1 VFEPDKTS
9 SLTTAAAS
17 PAEEL
22 RLLRAA
28 LDGTTDSVFVKD
40 TQGRYLV
47 INAAGAGYIGRRT
60 AEILGQDDRA
70 LFPAETAGSIMAHDR
85 EVLRSGQP
93 HAFEVVL
100 PVRGEPRVF
109 LSTKTPYRDAAGQVV
124 GLIGISRDITV
135 RKRAEEALRESE
147 ERLARVFESAM
158 DAILTLDEQRTVRLF
173 NAAAEEVFRCP
184 AAQALGQ
191 PLSRFATPALQAAV
205 EQCAAALAEQRVQ
218 KRYLWVPEGLSA
230 RRADGQEF
238 PIEATIS
245 QLHQADHRWLTIFL
259 HDVNERQRAQE
270 ELRRLQLANLYLHEE
285 SAAQRGGDEMVG
297 ESAGMAKVRQLVEQ
311 VAPTDSTVLI
321 VGETGTGKELVARA
335 IHSRSARRGAVLIN
349 VNCAALPAGLIES
362 ELFGHE
368 KGAFTGALARK
379 IGRFQMAHGGTIFLD
394 EIGDLPLELQA
405 KLLRVLQEGEFE
417 RVGGTETLR
426 VSVRVIAATNRDLD
440 DALRAQRFRAD
451 LYYRLNVFPIH
462 VPPLRERAADIPLLV
477 RHYALVLG
485 RRLGKR
491 IDAVPAPT
499 MAALCAYSWPGNV
512 RELQNVIE
520 RAVILSPGPTLE
532 LGEWRRANTPPLP
545 PDSQAAPASLAELE
559 RQHIL
564 HVLET
569 TRWRVSGPRGAAA
582 ILGLK
587 PSTLESRL
595 KKLGITRPT

>member
-1 VFEPDKTS
+1 MTWRPTRPNPPHGGLATAARGSSPGTRCVFEPDKTS

-191 PLSRFATPALQAAV
+191 PLSRFATPALQ
-205 EQCAAALAEQRVQ
+205 
-218 KRYLWVPEGLSA
+218 
-230 RRADGQEF
+230 D
-238 PIEATIS
+238 
-245 QLHQADHRWLTIFL
+245 
-259 HDVNERQRAQE
+259 
-270 ELRRLQLANLYLHEE
+270 
-285 SAAQRGGDEMVG
+285 
-297 ESAGMAKVRQLVEQ
+297 
-311 VAPTDSTVLI
+311 
-321 VGETGTGKELVARA
+321 
-335 IHSRSARRGAVLIN
+335 
-349 VNCAALPAGLIES
+349 
-362 ELFGHE
+362 
-368 KGAFTGALARK
+368 RK
-379 IGRFQMAHGGTIFLD
+379 
-394 EIGDLPLELQA
+394 
-405 KLLRVLQEGEFE
+405 
-417 RVGGTETLR
+417 
-426 VSVRVIAATNRDLD
+426 SVV
-440 DALRAQRFRAD
+440 
-451 LYYRLNVFPIH
+451 
-462 VPPLRERAADIPLLV
+462 
-477 RHYALVLG
+477 
-485 RRLGKR
+485 
-491 IDAVPAPT
+491 
-499 MAALCAYSWPGNV
+499 
-512 RELQNVIE
+512 
-520 RAVILSPGPTLE
+520 
-532 LGEWRRANTPPLP
+532 
-545 PDSQAAPASLAELE
+545 
-559 RQHIL
+559 
-564 HVLET
+564 
-569 TRWRVSGPRGAAA
+569 
-582 ILGLK
+582 
-587 PSTLESRL
+587 
-595 KKLGITRPT
+595 

>member
-1 VFEPDKTS
+1 MI
-9 SLTTAAAS
+9 AAAT
-17 PAEEL
+17 PAEES

-40 TQGRYLV
+40 PQGRYLA
-47 INAAGAGYIGRRT
+47 INTAGAGYIGRRPE
-60 AEILGQDDRA
+60 EILGRDDRD
-70 LFPAETAGSIMAHDR
+70 LFPVETAAAIMAHDR
-85 EVLRSGQP
+85 EVLQSGQP

-100 PVRGEPRVF
+100 PVLGQSRVF
-109 LSTKTPYRDAAGQVV
+109 FSTKTPYRDAAGQVV
-124 GLIGISRDITV
+124 GLIGISRDITA
-135 RKRAEEALRESE
+135 RKRAEDALRESE

-158 DAILTLDEQRTVRLF
+158 DAIITIDEQRTIRLF

-184 AAQALGQ
+184 AVQAVGQ
-191 PLSRFATPALQAAV
+191 PFDRFASPAL
-205 EQCAAALAEQRVQ
+205 EEMLRRCATAFAEQRIQ
-218 KRYLWVPEGLSA
+218 KRHIWVPEGLTA

-245 QLHQADHRWLTIFL
+245 QIHHADHRLLTIFL

-270 ELRRLQLANLYLHEE
+270 ELRRVQLANLYLHEE
-285 SAAQRGGDEMVG
+285 VLAQHGGDEMLG
-297 ESAGMAKVRQLVEQ
+297 ESAAIAKVRQLVEQ
-311 VAPTDSTVLI
+311 VAATDSTVLI

-335 IHSRSARRGAVLIN
+335 IHNRSTRREAILVT
-349 VNCAALPAGLIES
+349 VNCAALPAGLVES

-379 IGRFQMAHGGTIFLD
+379 IGRFQMANGGTIFLD
-394 EIGDLPLELQA
+394 EVGDLPLELQA

-426 VSVRVIAATNRDLD
+426 VSVRVIAATNSDLD
-440 DALRAQRFRAD
+440 AALREQRFRAD
-451 LYYRLNVFPIH
+451 LYYRLNVFPIR
-462 VPPLRERAADIPLLV
+462 VPPLRERAEDIPLLV
-477 RHYALVLG
+477 RHYTLVFA
-485 RRLGKR
+485 RRLGRR
-491 IDAVPAPT
+491 IDAVSPRT
-499 MAALCAYSWPGNV
+499 MAALCAYPWPGNV

-532 LGEWRRANTPPLP
+532 LGEWPRAH
-545 PDSQAAPASLAELE
+545 AAPSPAAPQVAPLTLADLE

-564 HVLET
+564 HVLAST
-569 TRWRVSGPRGAAA
+569 HWRVSGPRGAAA

-587 PSTLESRL
+587 ASTLESRL